1 MTDVQPEV
9 QEESEPTAA
18 ASVPPTEAAESVE
31 PIEPV
36 GAVGSDGDAA
46 PDGDAMQPT
55 TPEPDPAPIFP
66 AFRVMDVDEVSLDL
80 PSQYPTVT
88 LVESESPIRVIVF
101 PVGLPEGTAMAQALR
116 RMDSRRPMTHELF
129 MQVLQRAHID
139 VIAVRLTGR
148 DEGTLLAELDLMT
161 PAGRQRVD
169 CRPSDGLVLALRM
182 PVPAPILVD
191 ERLLEE
197 AGDVDPIRE
206 DEGTPPAGGSTGP

>member
-9 QEESEPTAA
+9 QEESEPAA
-18 ASVPPTEAAESVE
+18 ATPVPSTETTEPAEQPAATS
-31 PIEPV
+31 
-36 GAVGSDGDAA
+36 
-46 PDGDAMQPT
+46 
-55 TPEPDPAPIFP
+55 EPDPAPPLP
-66 AFRVMDVDEVSLDL
+66 AFRVMNVDEVSLDL
-80 PSQYPTVT
+80 PSQYPAVT
-88 LVESESPIRVIVF
+88 LVESEPPMRMLVF

-116 RMDSRRPMTHELF
+116 RMESRRPMTHELF
-129 MQVLQRAHID
+129 MQVLQRARID

-161 PAGRQRVD
+161 PGGRQRID

-197 AGDVDPIRE
+197 AGDVVPIRE
-206 DEGTPPAGGSTGP
+206 DRGHAVAGRGSTGP